1 MNKKNILISLSLLGF
16 FFLIFFLIKN
26 KGGEKGPKEFSEKSN
41 EAKIRDSQNLND
53 KTEESAEIPPADMK
67 INESF
72 GQKIIT
78 PSQIDMG
85 GKDRPLTEEEMDQL
99 ESYYERTEKEWDQK
113 VANLFNQF
121 GLPKEAFAEYEKL
134 RESYEEAKMDAF
146 QEFQNKMIEKYGE
159 SYEYNPSD
167 EQEGFD
173 QKVNEKYQGQL
184 KKLIKEQNYP
194 KYIEMRDQFNE
205 RISREQNPEL
215 GKMSMDL

>member
-1 MNKKNILISLSLLGF
+1 MSKKNILISLSLVVVF
-16 FFLIFFLIKN
+16 SLIFFLIKN
-26 KGGEKGPKEFSEKSN
+26 KENEKGPKNSKEIKAQDIKNFNDEEK
-41 EAKIRDSQNLND
+41 
-53 KTEESAEIPPADMK
+53 ESAEIPTADMK
-67 INESF
+67 LNENS

-113 VANLFNQF
+113 VANIFSQF
-121 GLPKEAFAEYEKL
+121 ALPKEAFAEYEKL

-159 SYEYNPSD
+159 NYEYNPSD

-184 KKLIKEQNYP
+184 KKLIGEQNYP
-194 KYIEMRDQFNE
+194 KYSEMRDQFNE
-205 RISREQNPEL
+205 RIGREQNPEL

>member
-1 MNKKNILISLSLLGF
+1 MSKKNILISLSLVVVF
-16 FFLIFFLIKN
+16 SLIFFLIKN
-26 KGGEKGPKEFSEKSN
+26 KENEKGPKNSKEIKAQDIKNFNDEEK
-41 EAKIRDSQNLND
+41 
-53 KTEESAEIPPADMK
+53 ESAEIPTADMK
-67 INESF
+67 LNENS

-113 VANLFNQF
+113 VANIFSQF
-121 GLPKEAFAEYEKL
+121 ALPKEAFAEYEKL

-159 SYEYNPSD
+159 NYEYNPSD

-173 QKVNEKYQGQL
+173 QKVNEKYQAQL
-184 KKLIKEQNYP
+184 KKLIGEQNYP
-194 KYIEMRDQFNE
+194 KYSEMRDQFNE
-205 RISREQNPEL
+205 RIGREQNPEL